1 MFAAKKGD
9 LNLLNAILKYHP
21 DVNVKDS
28 KNRNALFYAISSS
41 NGDNSELINSLL
53 NSGINPNDTEYY
65 IPTENIEGHSPLTL
79 AAKLNFKNIMKAL
92 LGKKAN
98 PNHQVSSNYN
108 SCLHYAII
116 NNSEEMINIL
126 IEARA
131 NINTLNRDDITP
143 INMAL
148 KGSNGIIYWKLAHEN
163 ERLQIENEVTKMKNE
178 SENINFN
185 KSNANELKTVGIT
198 KEILAKLNQKN
209 KKNSNSNVSNNVKAQ
224 DIASSANSNGSNS
237 SNSNKNHQ
245 NSNLN
250 VIKDELDNPHKSI
263 YFSLI
268 QNFLSFF
275 IINNYFKCLFI
286 KLFFKKRTV
295 LKWLTIQM
303 QIRAQQTL
311 IQSRVK
317 ILNPKTSQ
325 IKIFLNQPLKKIKN

>member
-9 LNLLNAILKYHP
+9 VNLLNAILKYHP
-21 DVNVKDS
+21 DVNAKDS

-79 AAKLNFKNIMKAL
+79 AAKLNFKSIMKAL
-92 LGKKAN
+92 LEKKAN

-131 NINTLNRDDITP
+131 NINILNRDDITP

-163 ERLQIENEVTKMKNE
+163 ERLQIENEATKMKNE

-185 KSNANELKTVGIT
+185 KCNLNELKTVLIT
-198 KEILAKLNQKN
+198 KDVLNKLNRSN
-209 KKNSNSNVSNNVKAQ
+209 KKNNNSNLSNNIKAQ
-224 DIASSANSNGSNS
+224 EVGLNANNNGSNS
-237 SNSNKNHQ
+237 SNSNKNPK
-245 NSNLN
+245 NSNSN
-250 VIKDELDNPHKSI
+250 NTKDESENSHKSNH
-263 YFSLI
+263 FSLI
-268 QNFLSFF
+268 NNFLSF
-275 IINNYFKCLFI
+275 L
-286 KLFFKKRTV
+286 
-295 LKWLTIQM
+295 
-303 QIRAQQTL
+303 
-311 IQSRVK
+311 
-317 ILNPKTSQ
+317 
-325 IKIFLNQPLKKIKN
+325 